1 MVEQVDE
8 SVTSLIKSPTHQAM
22 EPEIRRRWKALEF
35 EYAKRLRE
43 CSVQERKSLYTEA
56 YSAVSELA
64 VERFKSDRPED
75 RTAGTSKKTVALISK
90 FVDKNDRV
98 LEVGS
103 GRGYTCFMLSPQVK
117 SVVGI
122 EVSSSGIKE
131 SRDIS
136 AQMGLKNVEFKQISA
151 TDIAENFGPDSFNIC
166 TCIDVLE
173 HLHPEDAKEH
183 LYQAFSILKPGG
195 RYFIQMP
202 NRLTGPHD
210 ITKTEFPDAKEAL
223 GFHLNESTYKD
234 VVHLMKAIGFT
245 KFRIVIWLKTI
256 PWSPKRPIKLFY
268 QIGTTAEFIFR
279 LLPTSL
285 HFSLLE
291 EALAIRLV
299 AYKPTSPQR

>member
-1 MVEQVDE
+1 MTQVGE
-8 SVTSLIKSPTHQAM
+8 SSLSSTESPATQAM
-22 EPEIRRRWKALEF
+22 EPDIRVRWKALEF

-43 CSVQERKSLYTEA
+43 CPAHDRKALYTEA

-75 RTAGTSKKTVALISK
+75 RTAGTSKKTVALIAK

-98 LEVGS
+98 LEVGC
-103 GRGYTCFMLSPQVK
+103 GRGYTCFMLSPQVE
-117 SVVGI
+117 SMVGI
-122 EVSSSGIKE
+122 EVSTSGIRE
-131 SRDIS
+131 SREIS
-136 AQMGLKNVEFKQISA
+136 SRMGLENVEFKQISA
-151 TDIAENFGPDSFNIC
+151 TDLVENFTPDSFNIC

-210 ITKTEFPDAKEAL
+210 ITKTEFPGAKKAL
-223 GFHLNESTYKD
+223 GFHLNESTYKE
-234 VVHLMKAIGFT
+234 VVGLMKTIGFN

-256 PWSPKRPIKLFY
+256 PWLPKRPTNLFY
-268 QIGTTAEFIFR
+268 QVGTTAEFIFR
-279 LLPTSL
+279 LLPAFM

-299 AYKPTSPQR
+299 AYKPVSPRR

>member
-1 MVEQVDE
+1 MIQVNE
-8 SVTSLIKSPTHQAM
+8 LSLSSIKSPATKAVD
-22 EPEIRRRWKALEF
+22 PEIRCRWKALEF

-43 CSVQERKSLYTEA
+43 CPAQERKALYMEA
-56 YSAVSELA
+56 YSVVSELA

-75 RTAGTSKKTVALISK
+75 RTAGTSKKTVTLISK
-90 FVDKNDRV
+90 FVDENDDV

-103 GRGYTCFMLSPQVK
+103 GRGYTCFMLSPHVK
-117 SVVGI
+117 SMVGI
-122 EVSSSGIKE
+122 EVSTSGIKE
-131 SRDIS
+131 SREIS

-151 TDIAENFGPDSFNIC
+151 TDLTEIFEPNRFNIC

-195 RYFIQMP
+195 RYFVQMP

-210 ITKTEFPDAKEAL
+210 ITKTEFPEAKEAL
-223 GFHLNESTYKD
+223 GFHLNESTYKE
-234 VVHLMKAIGFT
+234 VVRTMKAIGFE

-256 PWSPKRPIKLFY
+256 PWLPKRPTNLFY
-268 QIGTTAEFIFR
+268 QVGTTAEFLFR
-279 LLPTSL
+279 LLPTFL
-285 HFSLLE
+285 HFPLLE

-299 AYKPTSPQR
+299 AYKPRSA

>member
-1 MVEQVDE
+1 MTPAGE
-8 SVTSLIKSPTHQAM
+8 SSVFSIKSPAVQTL
-22 EPEIRRRWKALEF
+22 EPDIRGRWKALEF

-43 CSVQERKSLYTEA
+43 CPVQERKALYIEA

-90 FVDKNDRV
+90 FVNKNDHV

-103 GRGYTCFMLSPQVK
+103 GRGYTSFMLSPCVE
-117 SVVGI
+117 SMVGI
-122 EVSSSGIKE
+122 EVSTSGIME
-131 SRDIS
+131 SRTIS
-136 AQMGLKNVEFKQISA
+136 SQMGLKNVEFKQISA
-151 TDIAENFGPDSFNIC
+151 TELLENFEPGSFNIC

-173 HLHPEDAKEH
+173 HLHPEDAKDH
-183 LYQAFSILKPGG
+183 LYQAFKILKPGG
-195 RYFIQMP
+195 IYFIQMP

-210 ITKTEFPDAKEAL
+210 ITKTEFPNAKVAL
-223 GFHLNESTYKD
+223 GFHLNESTYKE
-234 VVHLMKAIGFT
+234 VVCLMKAIGFE

-256 PWSPKRPIKLFY
+256 PWLPKRPTNLFY
-268 QIGTTAEFIFR
+268 QVGTTAEFIFKV
-279 LLPTSL
+279 LPTFL

-299 AYKPTSPQR
+299 AYKPFSPRR